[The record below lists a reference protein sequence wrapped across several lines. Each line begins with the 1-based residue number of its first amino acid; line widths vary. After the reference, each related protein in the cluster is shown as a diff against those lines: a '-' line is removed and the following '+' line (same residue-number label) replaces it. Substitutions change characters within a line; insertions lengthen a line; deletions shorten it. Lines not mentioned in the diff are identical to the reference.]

1 MEYLKATILFLLFTS
16 EIGLA
21 ERHLVP
27 ITLQSSHYKSFRSFS
42 SDKYSSM
49 HDAMEQWEGRRVGNP
64 TSKTLKS
71 AGRYTSTLVLP
82 IKGSTIAIE
91 TKTSQVVV
99 VMGSSDPYQLEN
111 LLLDLH
117 PSVTILSV
125 TSHNHE
131 NVIPHRMRRRWRWIN
146 ATTTNNAITALDNA
160 IQSMKVKVDTVVLGA
175 YLIGSTQ
182 SSMPQIDYRCIV
194 TLLEHFSGTV
204 HQYIVFSYP
213 ESPTPFHSIR
223 EMKRLFHSYGYTHS
237 RIENDM
243 FFCKE

>member
-1 MEYLKATILFLLFTS
+1 M
-16 EIGLA
+16 
-21 ERHLVP
+21 
-27 ITLQSSHYKSFRSFS
+27 
-42 SDKYSSM
+42 
-49 HDAMEQWEGRRVGNP
+49 
-64 TSKTLKS
+64 
-71 AGRYTSTLVLP
+71 
-82 IKGSTIAIE
+82 
-91 TKTSQVVV
+91 

-117 PSVTILSV
+117 PSVTILVCVRWNIHLQSV

-146 ATTTNNAITALDNA
+146 VTTTNNAITALDNA
-160 IQSMKVKVDTVVLGA
+160 IQSMKVKVDTVVLGV

-223 EMKRLFHSYGYTHS
+223 EMKRLFHSYGYTYS
-237 RIENDM
+237 RIGSSPLVRIILRE
-243 FFCKE
+243 